1 MLDSLFPLSGIFGCT
16 RHSQA
21 SLPLLSLARKF
32 SLLIYRHISALIG
45 PSALRHRLY
54 AEGRSQSLHIFR
66 IPGRSPPGAS
76 QLTARRSKVLFF
88 VEVQQHFSLLS
99 REGSYW
105 SCHSR
110 RSRSYRH
117 FPPLPSLSR
126 QKIVCRRA
134 YISRQSPKPC
144 LCQTTVCI
152 VVHRLD
158 FPQNAPAPPT
168 LPRPATFSDI
178 RESLAVPSASTYI
191 ASLGYNHSALSF
203 PSPLNVPRYTF
214 CHAEYGVV
222 AGLNYGAVW
231 LFSLLS
237 FLCLEVSVERCKPS
251 HFSCYKGRT
260 DRSAQNRHTDFCNN
274 FIKNGTSLIFDR
286 ASLKILLKFLLHLTF
301 SVLPILAT

>member
-1 MLDSLFPLSGIFGCT
+1 MNTRLRKSPLPSSRTSITQWFRAASQVTKNSLQRVGCPPGQPFPLSGIFGCT

-66 IPGRSPPGAS
+66 IPGRSPRGAS
-76 QLTARRSKVLFF
+76 KLTARRSKVLFF

-178 RESLAVPSASTYI
+178 PGVACRTERKHIHRLSWLQPQRVILPLALERTAI
-191 ASLGYNHSALSF
+191 HFL
-203 PSPLNVPRYTF
+203 PR
-214 CHAEYGVV
+214 
-222 AGLNYGAVW
+222 
-231 LFSLLS
+231 
-237 FLCLEVSVERCKPS
+237 
-251 HFSCYKGRT
+251 
-260 DRSAQNRHTDFCNN
+260 
-274 FIKNGTSLIFDR
+274 
-286 ASLKILLKFLLHLTF
+286 
-301 SVLPILAT
+301 